1 MTLIQ
6 EIITIAA
13 CAMGSAVTRF
23 LPFAIFNGKRPTPK
37 YVTYL
42 GHALPPAIFGMLIVY
57 CFRNVNFL
65 SAASHHGIPDLIALA
80 ATVATHLWKKNM
92 MLSMLVGTA
101 LYMFLVQAVFI

>member
-13 CAMGSAVTRF
+13 CGLGSVVTRF
-23 LPFAIFNGKRPTPK
+23 LPFAVFNGKRPTPK

-57 CFRNVNFL
+57 CFRNVNFFS
-65 SAASHHGIPDLIALA
+65 SAAHHGLPELIALA
-80 ATVATHLWKKNM
+80 VTIGLHLWKKNM
-92 MLSMLVGTA
+92 MLSMIAATA
-101 LYMFLVQAVFI
+101 VYMFLVQVVFI